1 MSDHEPDPDRQQQI
15 VTAVLKFLGIT
26 VAVCLAIGLVT
37 WVVVKSLD
45 LNNDGTGTSGSVSP
59 VQPIT
64 PLPTTALPSP
74 TDSNLPS
81 DTSSPSDGDTD
92 SIPPFAT
99 ESPGSTALFLSASPV
114 SVQSEQ
120 RINLTGSWP
129 GHDSVSLLVQRF
141 ENGAW
146 ADFGVQVEVDIGT
159 FATFVE
165 TGHAGDNKFRVYD
178 PSSGTASN
186 AVTVAVGQ

>member
-1 MSDHEPDPDRQQQI
+1 VSDHEPDRDRQQQI
-15 VTAVLKFLGIT
+15 LMAVLKFVGI
-26 VAVCLAIGLVT
+26 VVGICLAIGLVT

-45 LNNDGTGTSGSVSP
+45 LNDDGTGTSNSVGP

-74 TDSNLPS
+74 TESDDPS
-81 DTSSPSDGDTD
+81 DTASPSETD

-99 ESPGSTALFLSASPV
+99 ESPGSTALFLTASPV
-114 SVQSEQ
+114 FVQSEE

-146 ADFGVQVEVDIGT
+146 ANFGVQVEVDIGT
-159 FATFVE
+159 FATYVQ
-165 TGHAGDNKFRVYD
+165 TGHQGDNKFRVYD

-186 AVTVAVGQ
+186 PVTVTVGE